1 MSNQQPVRI
10 EVTDGASIPDP
21 QERSLVNAWSMAFCA
36 AVLALILLWFYPSN
50 EAGDRTYREIM
61 RFLFEPDPSRLF
73 PFNYVPDA
81 LLVTFQITFFSFL
94 CTIPLGILTGLG
106 RLSRN
111 RAINL
116 LTSTY
121 VEVIR
126 GIPLLVQLFYIYYA
140 LGKIIQ
146 VPPMVSAVVAITICY
161 GAYMGEVV
169 RAGILS
175 IPAGQT
181 EAARSL
187 GFNDTQTMWYVVL
200 PQALRTI
207 LPPVGNEFIAMLKD
221 TSLVSIIAVADLFRR
236 AREYAA
242 QTFDYFET
250 YTVVALLYL
259 IITLILSK
267 GVSLMEGRL
276 NYYERKRK

>member
-1 MSNQQPVRI
+1 M
-10 EVTDGASIPDP
+10 
-21 QERSLVNAWSMAFCA
+21 
-36 AVLALILLWFYPSN
+36 
-50 EAGDRTYREIM
+50 
-61 RFLFEPDPSRLF
+61 F
-73 PFNYVPDA
+73 PFNFMPDA

-111 RAINL
+111 RCLNL

-126 GIPLLVQLFYIYYA
+126 GVPLLVQLFYIYYA

-146 VPPMVSAVVAITICY
+146 VPPLVSAVVAISICY

-169 RAGILS
+169 RAGILAVS
-175 IPAGQT
+175 PGQT

-187 GFNDTQTMWYVVL
+187 GFNGAQTMWHVVL

-221 TSLVSIIAVADLFRR
+221 TSLVSIMAVTDLFRR

-242 QTFDYFET
+242 ESFDYFET

-259 IITLILSK
+259 IITLLLSK
-267 GVSLMEGRL
+267 AVSLMEGKL
-276 NYYERKRK
+276 NYYERNRK

>member
-1 MSNQQPVRI
+1 MSNQHPVRI
-10 EVTDGASIPDP
+10 ELTDGASIPDP
-21 QERSLVNAWSMAFCA
+21 RERGLNAWSLAFGA
-36 AVLALILLWFYPSN
+36 AVIAMVYLWFHQ
-50 EAGDRTYREIM
+50 EAESGEYTYRNIM
-61 RFLFEPDPSRLF
+61 AFLFEPDRSRMF
-73 PFNYVPDA
+73 PFNFMPDA

-111 RAINL
+111 RCLNL

-126 GIPLLVQLFYIYYA
+126 GVPLLVQLFYIYYA

-146 VPPMVSAVVAITICY
+146 VPPLVSAVVAISICY

-169 RAGILS
+169 RAGILAVS
-175 IPAGQT
+175 PGQT

-187 GFNDTQTMWYVVL
+187 GFNGAQTMWHVVL

-221 TSLVSIIAVADLFRR
+221 TSLVSIMAVTDLFRR

-242 QTFDYFET
+242 ESFDYFET

-259 IITLILSK
+259 IITLLLSK
-267 GVSLMEGRL
+267 AVSLMEGKL
-276 NYYERKRK
+276 NYYERNRK

>member
-1 MSNQQPVRI
+1 MSNQHPVRI

-21 QERSLVNAWSMAFCA
+21 RERGLNAWSLAFGA
-36 AVLALILLWFYPSN
+36 AVIAMVYLWFHQ
-50 EAGDRTYREIM
+50 EAESGEYTYRNIM
-61 RFLFEPDPSRLF
+61 AFLFEPDRSRMF
-73 PFNYVPDA
+73 PFNFMPDA

-111 RAINL
+111 RCLNL

-126 GIPLLVQLFYIYYA
+126 GVPLLVQLFYIYYA

-146 VPPMVSAVVAITICY
+146 VPPLVSAVVAISICY

-169 RAGILS
+169 RAGILAVS
-175 IPAGQT
+175 PGQT

-187 GFNDTQTMWYVVL
+187 GFNGAQTMWHVVL

-221 TSLVSIIAVADLFRR
+221 TSLVSIMAVTDLFRR

-242 QTFDYFET
+242 ESFDYFET

-259 IITLILSK
+259 IITLLLSK
-267 GVSLMEGRL
+267 AVSLMEGKL
-276 NYYERKRK
+276 NYYERNRK

>member
-1 MSNQQPVRI
+1 MSNQHPVRI

-21 QERSLVNAWSMAFCA
+21 RERGLNAWSLAFGA
-36 AVLALILLWFYPSN
+36 AVIAMVYLWFHQ
-50 EAGDRTYREIM
+50 EAESGEYTYQNIM
-61 RFLFEPDPSRLF
+61 AFLFEPDRSRMF
-73 PFNYVPDA
+73 PFNFMPDA

-111 RAINL
+111 RCINL

-126 GIPLLVQLFYIYYA
+126 GVPLLVQLFYIYYA

-146 VPPMVSAVVAITICY
+146 VPPLVSAVVAISICY

-169 RAGILS
+169 RAGILAVS
-175 IPAGQT
+175 PGQT

-187 GFNDTQTMWYVVL
+187 GFNGAQTMWHVVL

-221 TSLVSIIAVADLFRR
+221 TSLVSIMAVTDLFRR

-242 QTFDYFET
+242 ESFDYFET

-259 IITLILSK
+259 IITLLLSK
-267 GVSLMEGRL
+267 AVSLMEGKL
-276 NYYERKRK
+276 NYYERNRK